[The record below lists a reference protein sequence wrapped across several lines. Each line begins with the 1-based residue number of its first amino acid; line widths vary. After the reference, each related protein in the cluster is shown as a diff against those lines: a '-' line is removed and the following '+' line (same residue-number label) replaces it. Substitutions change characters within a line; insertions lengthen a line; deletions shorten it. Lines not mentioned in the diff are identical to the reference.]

1 MAESKELDA
10 LIAEMLGDIGKLHDA
25 VDDLKAI
32 LPAQTDDLEK
42 RITGLVGLLQKAG
55 DVYKD
60 TLQTYTNSQ
69 GEVIREQ
76 LEKDTTAARVR
87 VQRDYNAIVQNAHA
101 SVEKTIKTTVQD
113 EITVPL
119 RQMMEVIKQ
128 HAWKTIVTGMLT
140 TTLTIMIVLGG
151 IVVVYNNKLQAQA
164 EIGRAVMASWEK
176 LDKKAK
182 ATIYAERQKE

>member
-1 MAESKELDA
+1 MAESTELYA

-25 VDDLKAI
+25 VDDLKNV
-32 LPAQTDDLEK
+32 LPSQTNDLEK

-55 DVYKD
+55 DVYKE
-60 TLQTYTNSQ
+60 TVQTYTNSQ

-87 VQRDYNAIVQNAHA
+87 VQQDYNAIVQNAHA

-140 TTLTIMIVLGG
+140 ATLTIMIVLGG